1 MNDISSHELYALLVP
16 LTEERLI
23 VPRACVAEV
32 VTWQQPDKME
42 GAPAWY
48 LGAISWNGRA
58 VPVISFEGTCGQTLP
73 TPGHAHAYRHFR
85 RTWKPGGLRLFRR
98 DHPRLPAAR
107 ARESRCRE
115 VGSEPIVS

>member
-1 MNDISSHELYALLVP
+1 MNEISSHELYALLVP

-48 LGAISWNGRA
+48 LGTISWNGRA
-58 VPVISFEGTCGQTLP
+58 VPVISFS
-73 TPGHAHAYRHFR
+73 
-85 RTWKPGGLRLFRR
+85 LRLTTLALNSIRSPSLIKRGAF
-98 DHPRLPAAR
+98 
-107 ARESRCRE
+107 
-115 VGSEPIVS
+115 G